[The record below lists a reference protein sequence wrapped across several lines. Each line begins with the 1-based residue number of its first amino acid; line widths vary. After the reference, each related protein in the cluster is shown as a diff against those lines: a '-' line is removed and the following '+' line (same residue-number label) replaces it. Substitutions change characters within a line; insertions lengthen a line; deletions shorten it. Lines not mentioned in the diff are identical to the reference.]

1 MIKTENLTKVYDGVK
16 AVDSLSLHVEKGDVF
31 GFLGPNGS
39 GKTTTMGMMIGEI
52 EPTSGQCLIKGIDV
66 LRHPLDVK
74 KIIGY
79 MPDGLG
85 FYENLNARQNLKFFS
100 QFYDIPADKAEK
112 RITEL
117 LEYVGLAGVDK
128 KTEGYSRGMKQR
140 LGIAQAL
147 INDPEVIFMDE
158 PTNGLD
164 PQGVMQVRN
173 IIKDLSSQGKT
184 IFFSSHILEEVR
196 QVCRTIGIISKGRLI
211 AQGTLDEVRHKMQKE
226 DFVTIVVKAPGTVP
240 TISSPD
246 IIDASYDNGTAVIR
260 ARSDIR
266 DEISDQLT
274 RNGVCI
280 RELSIREKTLEEVF
294 LQTVYGGARDEARG
308 HSGGERV

>member
-1 MIKTENLTKVYDGVK
+1 MIKTENLTKAYDGVK
-16 AVDSLSLHVEKGDVF
+16 AVDSLDLHVEKGDVF

-52 EPTSGQCLIKGIDV
+52 EPTSGKCFINGIDV
-66 LRHPLDVK
+66 LRHPLEVK
-74 KIIGY
+74 RIIGY

-100 QFYDIPADKAEK
+100 EFYDIPSDKADK

-117 LEYVGLAGVDK
+117 LKYVGLEGVEK
-128 KTEGYSRGMKQR
+128 KTEGYSKGMKQR
-140 LGIAQAL
+140 LGLAQAL
-147 INDPEVIFMDE
+147 LNDPEVIFMDE

-196 QVCRTIGIISKGRLI
+196 HVCKTVGIISQGKLI
-211 AQGTLDEVRHKMQKE
+211 AKGSLDDVMHKMDK
-226 DFVTIVVKAPGTVP
+226 
-240 TISSPD
+240 
-246 IIDASYDNGTAVIR
+246 GTAPE
-260 ARSDIR
+260 RS
-266 DEISDQLT
+266 
-274 RNGVCI
+274 
-280 RELSIREKTLEEVF
+280 LEEIF
-294 LQTVYGGARDEARG
+294 LQTVYGGA
-308 HSGGERV
+308 

>member
-1 MIKTENLTKVYDGVK
+1 MIRTKNLTKVYDGVK
-16 AVDSLSLHVEKGDVF
+16 AVDSLDLSVGKGDVF

-66 LRHPLDVK
+66 LKKPLDVK
-74 KIIGY
+74 RIIGY

-85 FYENLNARQNLKFFS
+85 FYENLTGRQNLKYFS
-100 QFYDIPADKAEK
+100 EFYDFKPDMAEK

-117 LEYVGLAGVDK
+117 LEYVGLAGVEK
-128 KTEGYSRGMKQR
+128 KAEGYSRGMKQR
-140 LGIAQAL
+140 LGLAQAL
-147 INDPEVIFMDE
+147 LNDPEVIFMDE

-173 IIKDLSSQGKT
+173 IIKDLASRGKT

-196 QVCRTIGIISKGRLI
+196 QVSKTIGIISGGKLI
-211 AQGTLDEVRHKMQKE
+211 AQGTLDDVKRKLEKE
-226 DFVTIVVKAPGTVP
+226 KLLTIIVKATGAIPRLTNPGIV
-240 TISSPD
+240 
-246 IIDASYDNGTAVIR
+246 DASYMNGTALIH

-266 DEISDQLT
+266 AEICDELVQN
-274 RNGVCI
+274 RVHV
-280 RELSIREKTLEEVF
+280 RELRMEERSLEEVF
-294 LQTVYGGARDEARG
+294 LETVYGGA
-308 HSGGERV
+308 

>member
-1 MIKTENLTKVYDGVK
+1 MIRTESLTKVYDGVK

-52 EPTSGQCLIKGIDV
+52 EPTSGQCLINGIDV

-74 KIIGY
+74 RIIGY
-79 MPDGLG
+79 VPDGLG
-85 FYENLNARQNLKFFS
+85 FYENLNARQNLRFFS
-100 QFYDIPADKAEK
+100 QFYGIPADKAEK
-112 RITEL
+112 RISEL

-128 KTEGYSRGMKQR
+128 KTEGFSRGMKQR

-196 QVCRTIGIISKGRLI
+196 QVCRTIGIISRGKLI
-211 AQGTLDEVRHKMQKE
+211 AQGTLDEVRHNMQKE
-226 DFVTIVVKAPGTVP
+226 DFVTIIVKSTGALP
-240 TISSPD
+240 TISSPE
-246 IIDASYDNGTAVIR
+246 IIDASYNDGTAIIR

-274 RNGVCI
+274 RSGVRI

-294 LQTVYGGARDEARG
+294 LQTVYGGA
-308 HSGGERV
+308 

>member
-1 MIKTENLTKVYDGVK
+1 MIRTESLTKVYDGVK
-16 AVDSLSLHVEKGDVF
+16 AVDSLSFHVEKGDVF

-52 EPTSGQCLIKGIDV
+52 EPTSGQCLINGIDV

-74 KIIGY
+74 RIIGY
-79 MPDGLG
+79 VPDGLG
-85 FYENLNARQNLKFFS
+85 FYENLNARQNLRFFS
-100 QFYDIPADKAEK
+100 QFYGIPADKAEK
-112 RITEL
+112 RISEL

-128 KTEGYSRGMKQR
+128 KTEGFSRGMKQR

-196 QVCRTIGIISKGRLI
+196 QVCRTIGIISRGKLI
-211 AQGTLDEVRHKMQKE
+211 AQGTLDEVRHNMQKE
-226 DFVTIVVKAPGTVP
+226 DFVTIIVKSTGALP
-240 TISSPD
+240 TISSPE
-246 IIDASYDNGTAVIR
+246 IIDASYNDGTAIIR

-274 RNGVCI
+274 RSGVRI

-294 LQTVYGGARDEARG
+294 LQTVYGGA
-308 HSGGERV
+308 